1 MPLKQETGHFQV
13 HFLSITATNVL
24 SVGESRLNYRMLW
37 VYQPVM
43 NISAFHPILEWPDFL
58 QGSSFLLLTIRIKK
72 SMNIDGYRRCF
83 RVKERC
89 KSQRSHLVSFSR
101 NVNRFGAS
109 YSWSKASKQTFTLW
123 HMFIEGFCESS
134 QLKCLSNSVIVCHWF
149 QSVLYSSFM
158 SLIFCNLWIIILNIF
173 PRIAGHLFC
182 QVLSCTHGMPS
193 SHRLLNSNEE
203 NDKFWVS
210 RECIPD
216 GSSWHRITFRE
227 GKCQILP

>member
-1 MPLKQETGHFQV
+1 MFSGEREVLKSKKSFGEFFKECKPFWCELFLEQSFETDVHTLAYVHWGFLWKFSVKMSLKQC
-13 HFLSITATNVL
+13 
-24 SVGESRLNYRMLW
+24 Y
-37 VYQPVM
+37 
-43 NISAFHPILEWPDFL
+43 
-58 QGSSFLLLTIRIKK
+58 
-72 SMNIDGYRRCF
+72 
-83 RVKERC
+83 
-89 KSQRSHLVSFSR
+89 
-101 NVNRFGAS
+101 
-109 YSWSKASKQTFTLW
+109 
-123 HMFIEGFCESS
+123 CE
-134 QLKCLSNSVIVCHWF
+134 CHWF

-158 SLIFCNLWIIILNIF
+158 SLIFCNLGIIILNIF

-216 GSSWHRITFRE
+216 GSSWHSITFRE